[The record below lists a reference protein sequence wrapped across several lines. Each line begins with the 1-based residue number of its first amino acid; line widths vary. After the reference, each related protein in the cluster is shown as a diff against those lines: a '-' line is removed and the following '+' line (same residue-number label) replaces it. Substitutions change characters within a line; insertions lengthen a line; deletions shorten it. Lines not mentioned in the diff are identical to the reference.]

1 MSAPPRVLPLLA
13 GLVILFIPVLLLGQ
27 ATGAPKRVL
36 VEVNT
41 TMGRMVIALN
51 NETPKHRDNFLAL
64 VREHYYDSTLFH
76 RVVPGA
82 MIIGGDPASRLA
94 DDRHRALG
102 NGSMIPSLPPEIDH
116 AHVHVKGALGAI
128 RDESLPQDQKRSH
141 GSGFYIIL
149 GQDWTPSELRMVEM
163 KRTTADPTSAF
174 TYTPDQVRA
183 YATDGGSPRMDGE
196 YTVFGQVLE
205 GSDVLDRIAAS
216 PCDDR
221 DRPFTDVRVW
231 MRILP

>member
-1 MSAPPRVLPLLA
+1 MSAPPRALPLLA
-13 GLVILFIPVLLLGQ
+13 GLVILFTPVLLWGQ
-27 ATGAPKRVL
+27 ATGAPKRAL
-36 VEVNT
+36 VEVST

-51 NETPKHRDNFLAL
+51 NETPRHRDNFLAL

-102 NGSMIPSLPPEIDH
+102 KGSTIPSLPPEIHHD
-116 AHVHVKGALGAI
+116 HVHVKGALGAI

-141 GSGFYIIL
+141 GSGFYLIL
-149 GQDWTPSELRMVEM
+149 GQDWTPSELRMVEQ
-163 KRTTADPTSAF
+163 KRTAADPASAF
-174 TYTPDQVRA
+174 SYTPEQVRA

-205 GSDVLDRIAAS
+205 GLDVLDRIAAS
-216 PCDDR
+216 PCDER